1 LVKAKSNGAEFT
13 LNLSK
18 NEAEQLG
25 FSSGKEFD
33 VVKAKEGV
41 WILLEK
47 EAAKTTD
54 ELKRADEPID
64 ETEQRII
71 GYLKKK
77 QLRDR
82 VEGTFEKL
90 LNENEL
96 KKFSEMLKQGKVEKF
111 KLNEKYKK
119 AVYQLPEKSKATVK
133 KFDNTEK
140 PFDEFTLEKDGFLV
154 VKNELRAKKLSDELS
169 EQIREGKVRGTK
181 SFDGMFYI
189 IDSALFDS
197 ASQSV
202 LAYLKTMKQAQLQ
215 ELSNS
220 LSLTKTLVKI
230 ACTLLAEEGQI
241 LEKRRETYRIIE

>member
-1 LVKAKSNGAEFT
+1 M
-13 LNLSK
+13 
-18 NEAEQLG
+18 
-25 FSSGKEFD
+25 
-33 VVKAKEGV
+33 
-41 WILLEK
+41 
-47 EAAKTTD
+47 
-54 ELKRADEPID
+54 
-64 ETEQRII
+64 
-71 GYLKKK
+71 KKK